1 MEPMRIRPYLLIC
14 AVLAAALARAERMPE
29 RIVFSTE
36 HGLVTRAG
44 SQFRFEFKGAS
55 LPEMMTAASRVF
67 LVLVACPE
75 GGSGRFDG
83 TVLAHT
89 AAEGLAGIA
98 GIAGCRVRAEGAAW
112 LVGLTVETK
121 MPEVHAA
128 GLGLKGGCAAAKGS
142 P

>member
-1 MEPMRIRPYLLIC
+1 MEPMRIRPFLSIC
-14 AVLAAALARAERMPE
+14 AVLAAALARAESMPE
-29 RIVFSTE
+29 RIVLSTE

-55 LPEMMTAASRVF
+55 LPEMMIAASRVF

-98 GIAGCRVRAEGAAW
+98 GIAGCRVHGNGAVW
-112 LVGLTVETK
+112 VVGLADEGEL
-121 MPEVHAA
+121 PEEHAS
-128 GLGLKGGCAAAKGS
+128 GIGLKAGCAAAKGS